1 MEQTTKEA
9 IAQRNGG
16 KRLSGGA
23 GKKPLIIIGI
33 LVAVLAAAYL
43 GLCAYA
49 ASLDVF
55 FPNTTINGV
64 DVAGMT
70 VQQAGEELGST
81 LPQRT
86 MAFYLP
92 LTDKSG
98 DGVTAPE
105 GETLYDPE
113 PAATVSCESLGITQ
127 DVDYTAYAQSVYD
140 RSQGQSGFFQG
151 GWSSWPTCSTVRAP
165 RRLSGAGPGL
175 CFVRSSLSW
184 PRPSPVP
191 LRTPLMRWARTA

>member
-113 PAATVSCESLGITQ
+113 PPPSPASPWASPRIWTTPLTPSRSM
-127 DVDYTAYAQSVYD
+127 TALRGSPAFSRAV
-140 RSQGQSGFFQG
+140 GP
-151 GWSSWPTCSTVRAP
+151 SWPTCSAVRAP
-165 RRLSGAGPGL
+165 RASIWSRTRPSS
-175 CFVRSSLSW
+175 VRSSLSW
-184 PRPSPVP
+184 PRSSPVP
-191 LRTPLMRWARTA
+191 PRTPLMRWARTA